1 MIDLNPSSFTRA
13 AAVEAIH
20 QAIDASMHKDEKR
33 RTYLGASAIGG
44 PCERRIQYEFLGTPF
59 DDGWRQDPR
68 TLRIFQRGHVFESMA
83 ATWMVDAG
91 FRLTQ
96 TGKDGR
102 PIGFSVASGAY
113 GGHVDRV
120 CTAGPLNDLAYPFVV
135 EFKALGSKG
144 WSAISKRGLI
154 KASPQYADQI
164 SQYQSYL
171 DLTNPAL
178 FFAVNAD
185 TMEMH
190 LEMVPFDQARAQA
203 ASDRAVS
210 IIKDSRA
217 GAMRPRCTDDE
228 GFYLCKGCAFRIR
241 CWEGR

>member
-44 PCERRIQYEFLGTPF
+44 PCERKIQYEFMGV
-59 DDGWRQDPR
+59 DYDEGWRQDPR
-68 TLRIFQRGHVFESMA
+68 TLRIFQRGHLMESMA
-83 ATWMVDAG
+83 AVWLSDAG

-96 TGKDGR
+96 TGKDG
-102 PIGFSVASGAY
+102 PLGFKTANGDFA
-113 GGHVDRV
+113 GHVDRV
-120 CTAGPLNDLAYPFVV
+120 ITAGPADLKYPLIW
-135 EFKALGSKG
+135 EHKAVGSKS
-144 WSAISKRGLI
+144 WAAIEKRGLA
-154 KASPQYADQI
+154 KSKPEYADQI
-164 SQYQSYL
+164 AIYQAYM
-171 DLTNPAL
+171 DLTAPAL
-178 FFAVNAD
+178 FQATNAD
-185 TMEMH
+185 TMEIYME
-190 LEMVPFDQARAQA
+190 LVPFDQARAQA

-228 GFYLCKGCAFRIR
+228 GFYLCKGCAFRER
-241 CWEGR
+241 CWR